1 MYNLLKDSLIRV
13 CLPEK
18 SRKTMTLPEIL
29 AQLSGNDIES
39 FVALQ
44 PHQSHAWYAFI
55 VQLAA
60 IAMTRGDD
68 HFDRTQAYEWASRL
82 SALTHDFGGEKAWDL
97 VNVNLSEPAFMQP
110 AIPEGSL
117 DRFKCDIGTPDQLD
131 VLVTAKNHDIKRQRI
146 VGQEAD
152 HWIYALI
159 TLQTMQGFLGAGNY
173 GIYRMNG
180 GFGSRPCIAY
190 TSSHSIGMRFRRD
203 VKALCNAKSQLVEN
217 YGYHSNNGL
226 HLLWLHPWNGKRG
239 LSLDQLDP
247 FFIEIC
253 RRIRL
258 CKSKENIYACFK
270 ASESSLITGTETFG
284 NTGDPW
290 TPVKKS
296 GKSLTVSAKGFSY
309 EVAFDL
315 LFSGEY
321 QPGICQKL
329 QSDDSDEL
337 LCIMQ
342 VLVRGQGIT
351 EGFHERYLPIP
362 GKARTLLFNSEARLK
377 FSDFAKRRLDD
388 AARFS
393 KDVLRRSLLSFFQ
406 AEPKSNHS
414 DVAVQCVKN
423 FDVAIDLVFFPFL
436 WKHLESDPDIAK
448 TEWLQLLD
456 EKAWSVLQDIV
467 SQRLVSTVCYYKA
480 VALAEKTF
488 KIESAKLRGVDHAK

>member
-13 CLPEK
+13 CLPGK
-18 SRKTMTLPEIL
+18 SRKTMTLPEVL
-29 AQLSGNDIES
+29 AQLSGGDIES

-44 PHQSHAWYAFI
+44 LHQSHAWHAFL

-60 IAMTRGDD
+60 IAITRGNDN
-68 HFDRTQAYEWASRL
+68 FDKSQAHEWAYRL
-82 SALTHDFGGEKAWDL
+82 SALTQEVGGEEAWHL
-97 VNVNLSEPAFMQP
+97 INENLSEPAFMQP
-110 AIPEGSL
+110 VIPEGCL
-117 DRFKCDIGTPDQLD
+117 DSFKCDIETPDQLD
-131 VLVTAKNHDIKRQRI
+131 ILATSKNHDIKRQRI

-159 TLQTMQGFLGAGNY
+159 TLQTMQGFFGIGNY

-190 TSSHSIGMRFRRD
+190 TPSHQIGMRFRRD
-203 VKALCNAKSQLVEN
+203 VEVLCKARDQLAED

-226 HLLWLHPWNGKRG
+226 HLLWLHTWDGKRG

-258 CKSKENIYACFK
+258 RKSEETICAYFK
-270 ASESSLITGTETFG
+270 ASGGPLIGTKAFG

-296 GKSLTVSAKGFSY
+296 GKGLTVSSKGFSY
-309 EVAFDL
+309 EVVFDL

-329 QSDDSDEL
+329 QSNDPNEL

-342 VLVRGQGIT
+342 ALVRGQGIT
-351 EGFHERYLPIP
+351 EGFYERHLPIP

-377 FSDFAKRRLDD
+377 FSDFVKRRLDD
-388 AARFS
+388 TARFS
-393 KDVLRRSLLSFFQ
+393 KDVLRRSILRFFQ

-414 DVAVQCVKN
+414 DIAAHCVKN
-423 FDVAIDLVFFPFL
+423 FEAAIDLVFFPFL
-436 WKHLESDPDIAK
+436 WKHLESDPDVAK
-448 TEWLQLLD
+448 AEWLQLLD
-456 EKAWSVLQDIV
+456 EKAWSVLQEIV
-467 SQRLVSTVCYYKA
+467 SQMLVSSVRYYKA

-488 KIESAKLRGVDHAK
+488 KIESAKLRGSDHAR